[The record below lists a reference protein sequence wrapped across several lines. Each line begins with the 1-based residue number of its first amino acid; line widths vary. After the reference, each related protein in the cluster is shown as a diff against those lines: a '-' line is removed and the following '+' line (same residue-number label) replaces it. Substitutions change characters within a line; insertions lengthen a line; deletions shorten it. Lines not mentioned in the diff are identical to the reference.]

1 MNDDDSRGDVC
12 SGGQVRLAC
21 ATQSVLGEGPVY
33 LADEDAV
40 YWVDIKGAAVHR
52 LGLAGETHDTWSMP
66 EVLGWII
73 PRQAAAGFIAGFKSG
88 FARLTLEPLSIEPI
102 GSPESHLPDNRLN
115 DAAVDRFGC
124 IWAGTMDDRE
134 QAETGSLYRL
144 DIAGHWT
151 RQDTGYVVSNGPAFS
166 PDHAFLYHADS
177 AKRVVYRF
185 RCAEDGSLGE
195 REVFISFAE
204 DWGLPDGMATDA
216 EGGIWIAHWGGARLS
231 RFLPDGNL
239 DRVIGLPVSQVTS
252 CCFAGAELERMFVTT
267 AAIGREDE
275 SQSGCLFEVFPGV
288 RGAPC
293 YSYGG

>member
-204 DWGLPDGMATDA
+204 DWGTSGRDGDGR
-216 EGGIWIAHWGGARLS
+216 GGWH
-231 RFLPDGNL
+231 L
-239 DRVIGLPVSQVTS
+239 DRALGRRAAQPVS
-252 CCFAGAELERMFVTT
+252 AGRQPGPRDRVAGL
-267 AAIGREDE
+267 AGH
-275 SQSGCLFEVFPGV
+275 QLLFRRRRARTHV
-288 RGAPC
+288 RDDG
-293 YSYGG
+293 SYRP